1 MQRAAWQR
9 ARAELP
15 VTTTRCVLQSARGS
29 GWEARGSGWE
39 ATARPAQGALA
50 AWMRQRGGGLQLSD
64 PRTARFLSGTGGGTG
79 QPFRDGAADGGE

>member
-15 VTTTRCVLQSARGS
+15 VTTTRCVLQS
-29 GWEARGSGWE
+29 ARGSGWE

-64 PRTARFLSGTGGGTG
+64 PRTACFLSGTGGGTG

>member
-15 VTTTRCVLQSARGS
+15 VATTRCILQS
-29 GWEARGSGWE
+29 ARGSGWE
-39 ATARPAQGALA
+39 ATARPALA

-79 QPFRDGAADGGE
+79 QPFRDRAADRGE